1 LKKNYL
7 FFQCLLKIANFAV
20 IMEKEIQN
28 IQNELLE
35 IKVSLTDAL
44 ERIDALLLATAR
56 CAQRAEREPVVVDE
70 PNPEPIAAPVCAPIA
85 PSEADESEPAVA
97 EPDVDDDVEEEI
109 DEVDEDEPTSVPHH
123 GAASIVFTLND
134 RFRFRRELFGN
145 SEAEMADTVNL
156 LSAMSSMSEV
166 EDYLLN
172 DLEWDADNQE
182 VQDFMAIVARKFTD
196 RPPLLG

>member
-20 IMEKEIQN
+20 IMDNKIQN
-28 IQNELLE
+28 FQNELLE
-35 IKVSLTDAL
+35 IKVSLSDAL
-44 ERIDALLLATAR
+44 ERVDALLLSISHY
-56 CAQRAEREPVVVDE
+56 AQHAECEPAPMKE
-70 PNPEPIAAPVCAPIA
+70 PTPEPIAKPTPQPVIEPIAAP
-85 PSEADESEPAVA
+85 EP
-97 EPDVDDDVEEEI
+97 EPDAEEQDAEEETD
-109 DEVDEDEPTSVPHH
+109 DEEPTSVQHRS
-123 GAASIVFTLND
+123 ATSIVFTLND

-182 VQDFMAIVARKFTD
+182 VQDFIAIVARKFTD